1 MEQHAKWLAMELLM
15 YVNVHL
21 ALQEQIAKLVSISLN
36 KYNLKISILNLA
48 GNLAAQTACANNA
61 CLNGGTCAVNTYGL
75 QYCTCPNGYTGA
87 FCQYTNNC
95 LNSPCKNSA
104 ICIDKSS
111 TGGTYTCNCTANYY
125 GPNCNYQITSQ
136 QISAG
141 DTNTTA
147 CALWKANNFCNF
159 NYAYNSV
166 PVPVYCVSSCNVGQV
181 LNSTCTGKILIK

>member
-1 MEQHAKWLAMELLM
+1 M
-15 YVNVHL
+15 
-21 ALQEQIAKLVSISLN
+21 
-36 KYNLKISILNLA
+36 
-48 GNLAAQTACANNA
+48 
-61 CLNGGTCAVNTYGL
+61 
-75 QYCTCPNGYTGA
+75 
-87 FCQYTNNC
+87 
-95 LNSPCKNSA
+95 NSPCKNSA

-181 LNSTCTGKILIK
+181 LNNTCTGKILK